1 MIKVLLDQGLP
12 RSAAGLLREIGW
24 DVQHV
29 SERGMSKAEDAAIIA
44 LARQEQRMVV
54 TLDADFHA
62 LLAVAGATGPSVLRI
77 RMEGLKADQ
86 VAALIERVLV
96 LASDELSQ
104 GAMITLAE
112 GKVRIKLLPVAK

>member
-1 MIKVLLDQGLP
+1 MIKMLLDQGLP
-12 RSAAGLLREIGW
+12 RTAASLLRERGW

-29 SERGMSKAEDAAIIA
+29 SERGMSKAKDAAIIA